1 MANDEI
7 KKEMEEHLNKAVQI
21 QKEIEELTEKIYEE
35 LEKVKELSRKTEEI
49 PLEIPEEE
57 KEEKVE
63 FPEVKE
69 EVPELETLEAE
80 ASEDEGA
87 EPGVDF
93 TKELEK
99 VKKIKEMLEKREEV
113 EPKKEE
119 VAEEEK
125 IDEPAAEEEV
135 SFGMEEKVEAAEAP
149 PSEKEIEVAIGEEPL
164 PEFKKVAEIEI
175 EEKPAF
181 EEPLEEKGP
190 EVSMEEE
197 PLSEFEKAP
206 EIEIEE
212 KPAFEEPLE
221 EKEPE
226 ISIGEEKAPD
236 FGEKEPVE
244 APPVERE
251 PETPLEEK
259 PIPEEKEIE
268 IEESDTMQ
276 TMFSGRWKKHWQDKP
291 ESEEQPGEGIKE
303 EPKVKPEEEKVPDIH
318 ERETVAAEAPEE
330 KMEETIRTVPE
341 PEVEIEPKVEI
352 EPGEEAKPEVEMAP
366 GAGEGGVSSFTGR
379 RASDAIEILNKF
391 KKTEPEEDG
400 EVCYYEY
407 NERRIIDSEC
417 LVNAMQNH
425 LDEGKKLYEKLAQT
439 EAPKD
444 QFFVKQEIIRH
455 QEALRGMIEIA
466 TKLLE
471 KENSSLPQHTI
482 EVINGKVL
490 KETLESLSMQNW
502 SNQDDFTFF
511 DEYAKKIKHEFDM
524 CTEPKVEFLK
534 SIIDGLGI

>member
-57 KEEKVE
+57 KEEEVE

-119 VAEEEK
+119 VAEEE
-125 IDEPAAEEEV
+125 V
-135 SFGMEEKVEAAEAP
+135 SFGVEEKVDPAEAF
-149 PSEKEIEVAIGEEPL
+149 PSEKEIEVAIGEDPL
-164 PEFKKVAEIEI
+164 PEFEKV
-175 EEKPAF
+175 
-181 EEPLEEKGP
+181 
-190 EVSMEEE
+190 
-197 PLSEFEKAP
+197 P

-212 KPAFEEPLE
+212 IPAFEEPLE

-226 ISIGEEKAPD
+226 ISIEEEKAPD

-244 APPVERE
+244 ASPVERE

-259 PIPEEKEIE
+259 PIPEEKDIE

-291 ESEEQPGEGIKE
+291 ESEEEPGEGVKE
-303 EPKVKPEEEKVPDIH
+303 EPKVEPEEEKVPDIH

-330 KMEETIRTVPE
+330 KMDETIRTE
-341 PEVEIEPKVEI
+341 TQPEVEIEPKVEI

-379 RASDAIEILNKF
+379 RASDAIEVLNKF

-417 LVNAMQNH
+417 LVTAMQNH

-455 QEALRGMIEIA
+455 QEALRGIIEIA

-482 EVINGKVL
+482 EVINEKVL

-524 CTEPKVEFLK
+524 CIEPKVEFLK

>member
-1 MANDEI
+1 
-7 KKEMEEHLNKAVQI
+7 
-21 QKEIEELTEKIYEE
+21 
-35 LEKVKELSRKTEEI
+35 
-49 PLEIPEEE
+49 
-57 KEEKVE
+57 
-63 FPEVKE
+63 
-69 EVPELETLEAE
+69 
-80 ASEDEGA
+80 
-87 EPGVDF
+87 
-93 TKELEK
+93 
-99 VKKIKEMLEKREEV
+99 MLEKSEEI

-119 VAEEEK
+119 VAAEEK
-125 IDEPAAEEEV
+125 VDEPAAEEEA
-135 SFGMEEKVEAAEAP
+135 SFGVEERVEAVEAS
-149 PSEKEIEVAIGEEPL
+149 PSEKEIEVAIG
-164 PEFKKVAEIEI
+164 
-175 EEKPAF
+175 
-181 EEPLEEKGP
+181 
-190 EVSMEEE
+190 EE

-226 ISIGEEKAPD
+226 ISMGEEPLSEFEKAPEIEIEEKPAFKEPLEEKEPD

-244 APPVERE
+244 APPVGRE

-291 ESEEQPGEGIKE
+291 EPEEQQGEGIKE
-303 EPKVKPEEEKVPDIH
+303 EPEVKPEEEKVPDIH
-318 ERETVAAEAPEE
+318 ERETVAAEASEE

-341 PEVEIEPKVEI
+341 PEVEIEPKVGI

-366 GAGEGGVSSFTGR
+366 GAGEGRVSSFTGR
-379 RASDAIEILNKF
+379 RASDAIEVLNKF

-400 EVCYYEY
+400 EVFYYEY
-407 NERRIIDSEC
+407 NEIRIIDSEC

-511 DEYAKKIKHEFDM
+511 DEYAKKIKREFDM

-534 SIIDGLGI
+534 SIIDALGI

>member
-57 KEEKVE
+57 KEEEVE

-125 IDEPAAEEEV
+125 IGEPAAEEEV
-135 SFGMEEKVEAAEAP
+135 SFGVEEKVKDAEAS

-164 PEFKKVAEIEI
+164 P
-175 EEKPAF
+175 
-181 EEPLEEKGP
+181 
-190 EVSMEEE
+190 
-197 PLSEFEKAP
+197 EFEKAP

-226 ISIGEEKAPD
+226 ISIEEEKAPD

-291 ESEEQPGEGIKE
+291 ESEEQPGEGIRE

-318 ERETVAAEAPEE
+318 ERETVAAEASEE
-330 KMEETIRTVPE
+330 KMDETIRTVPQ
-341 PEVEIEPKVEI
+341 PEVEIEPKVGI

-366 GAGEGGVSSFTGR
+366 GAGEGRVSSFTGR
-379 RASDAIEILNKF
+379 RASDAIEVLNKF

-425 LDEGKKLYEKLAQT
+425 LEEGKKLYEKLAQT

-455 QEALRGMIEIA
+455 QEALRGIIEIA

-482 EVINGKVL
+482 EIINGKVL

-534 SIIDGLGI
+534 SIIDALGI